1 MQEREWM
8 AHLDACKAEGIS
20 LKAYANRHGLAVD
33 SLYYQ
38 RRKMTLRGLAS
49 APVKPSKASS
59 VRQAVCLAY
68 IQSQSVRL
76 SVSQSVSQ
84 SVRQAVSQSVSQSV
98 SQPVSQSVSQSVIQS
113 A

>member
-49 APVKPSKASS
+49 TPVKPSKASS
-59 VRQAVCLAY
+59 TPKLFTRLQVSGNTELAGGMTIRLCLVRGLKLEMSNLPPVEWLAALA
-68 IQSQSVRL
+68 RL
-76 SVSQSVSQ
+76 EGI
-84 SVRQAVSQSVSQSV
+84 R
-98 SQPVSQSVSQSVIQS
+98 
-113 A
+113 